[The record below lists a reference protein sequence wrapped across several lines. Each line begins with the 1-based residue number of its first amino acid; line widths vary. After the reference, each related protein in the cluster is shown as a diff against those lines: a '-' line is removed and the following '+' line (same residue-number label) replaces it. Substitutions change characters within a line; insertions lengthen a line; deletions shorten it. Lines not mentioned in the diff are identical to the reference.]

1 VWERFAECGGEWRAG
16 DGILNV
22 WQFPSLFTGM
32 VPGVYFRSDE
42 VLVAS
47 HNPEAG
53 PLLDD
58 PVA

>member
-16 DGILNV
+16 EGILNV

-32 VPGVYFRSDE
+32 VPGVYCRSDE
-42 VLVAS
+42 EMFAS
-47 HNPEAG
+47 HNPETG

-58 PVA
+58 PVG